1 MGLGPG
7 NGVDYPGEV
16 DVSVIGASGAIGR
29 QVAISLVAG
38 GVVPPTSRLQLVGR
52 HDGDSARVLP
62 GFAADLRDAYAE
74 TLPEVDVALCPEDV
88 LADIIIV
95 AAGRA
100 VPTDVRRPADRTGLA
115 RDNAGVFE
123 RYARALARY
132 GHGEELVLVVTN
144 PVELGVH
151 IFSEHHPR
159 ARVLGMGAF
168 LDTLRFRREIAD
180 DLGVRRQRVHG
191 LVLGEHGAHMVPCW
205 STVSAY
211 GFDSPEGRAR
221 LSALARQDDLAPGEA
236 VAEVAARMRGEGTR
250 AALRWVAGLSPALRV
265 FVKPYVT
272 HLSGAKTAVGTAE
285 MISRLVET
293 MQRGQPMQAAA
304 QLRLDGEFLGIEGVT
319 GVPALLS
326 NRGVERVDSIALQ
339 VDEAAGVRAAAVHS
353 QRLIE
358 ETLPS

>member
-1 MGLGPG
+1 M
-7 NGVDYPGEV
+7 
-16 DVSVIGASGAIGR
+16 IGAAGAIGR
-29 QVAISLVAG
+29 QIAISLIADG
-38 GVVPPTSRLQLVGR
+38 AIPPTSRLQLVGR
-52 HDGDSARVLP
+52 AEGRSAQVLP

-74 TLPEVDVALCPEDV
+74 TLPELDVALRPEDV

-95 AAGRA
+95 AAGTA
-100 VPTDVRRPADRTGLA
+100 VPTDSERVVDRAALA
-115 RDNAGVFE
+115 RDNAAVFD

-151 IFSEHHPR
+151 IFSQHHPR
-159 ARVLGMGAF
+159 KRVLGMGAF
-168 LDTLRFRREIAD
+168 LDTLRFRREVAE

-221 LSALARQDDLAPGEA
+221 LASLQPSHEIEPLAA
-236 VAEVAARMRGEGTR
+236 VAEVRARLQREGAR
-250 AALRWVAGLSPALRV
+250 EALRWVASLSPAMRV

-293 MQRGQPMQAAA
+293 MQRGQQMLAAA
-304 QLRLDGEFLGIEGVT
+304 QLRLEGEFLGITGVT

-326 NRGVERVDSIALQ
+326 NRGVERVETPALT
-339 VDEAAGVRAAAVHS
+339 DGEAERLRAAAVHTAH
-353 QRLIE
+353 LIE
-358 ETLPS
+358 ETLR